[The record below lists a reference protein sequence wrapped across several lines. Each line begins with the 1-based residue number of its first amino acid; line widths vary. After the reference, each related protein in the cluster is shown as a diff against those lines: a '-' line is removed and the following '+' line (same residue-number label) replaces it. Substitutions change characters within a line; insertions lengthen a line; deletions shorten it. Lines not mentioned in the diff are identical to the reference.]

1 MCAFINVNRPFQAN
15 SGWRGASSHGLS
27 LNLLIV
33 ISATGPRS
41 KTRKGVILSISLK
54 KCCVCFQFQVIKKM
68 SYH

>member
-1 MCAFINVNRPFQAN
+1 MGVFLNVNRPFQAN

-41 KTRKGVILSISLK
+41 KTRKGVRLSTYLK
-54 KCCVCFQFQVIKKM
+54 KCCVCD
-68 SYH
+68 